1 MIFQEIVKGWVL
13 IARINPVYLHMR
25 EDLKAYTLQ
34 VLRDRME
41 RDHLDPYRGE
51 QIFKWIW
58 QKNAYDFDH
67 MTNLSKELR
76 TVFTERFMISRLLV
90 DRIVQAKDQT
100 KKFLF
105 RLHDDN
111 RIEAV
116 YLPEERRR
124 TICVSTQVGCPLK
137 CSFCATG
144 LMGFT
149 RNLAAHEIA
158 DQVRTIQETAGEKAT
173 NVVFMGMGE
182 PLLNTHNV
190 CNAIDILCSPMGLG
204 ISQRHMTV
212 STIGILPGMQALLE
226 SPYKVKLAISLNFP
240 DRTQRETMMPATR
253 RYPLN
258 DVLRSA
264 REYSRQKTM
273 VTFEYVVIGSV
284 NDSLHHAQK
293 LLALIKGIPSKI
305 NIIPYNPHPR
315 LPFQAPSED
324 TLMRFQDVLL
334 DSPHVITMRRSRG
347 LDISAACGQL
357 MIPS

>member
-1 MIFQEIVKGWVL
+1 MK
-13 IARINPVYLHMR
+13 
-25 EDLKAYTLQ
+25 EDLRTYTLQ

-41 RDHLDPYRGE
+41 RDHLDAYRGD

-58 QKNAYDFDH
+58 QKNACDFDH

-76 TVFTERFMISRLLV
+76 KTLTERFMISRLSIEK
-90 DRIVQAKDQT
+90 IVQGKDQAQ
-100 KKFLF
+100 KFLF
-105 RLHDDN
+105 SLHDDE

-116 YLPEERRR
+116 YIPEERRR
-124 TICVSTQVGCPLK
+124 TICVSTQIGCPLK

-158 DQVRTIQETAGEKAT
+158 DQVRTIQETIGQKAT

-182 PLLNTHNV
+182 PLLNTKHV
-190 CNAIDILCSPMGLG
+190 FDAIDILCSPMGLG

-212 STIGILPGMQALLE
+212 STIGILPGMTALLE
-226 SPYKVKLAISLNFP
+226 SPCKIKLAISLNFP
-240 DRTQRETMMPATR
+240 DQKQREAMMPGTR
-253 RYPLN
+253 QYPL
-258 DVLRSA
+258 DEVLRSA
-264 REYSRQKTM
+264 LRYSRQRTM
-273 VTFEYVVIGSV
+273 VTFEYVLIRSV
-284 NDSLHHAQK
+284 NDSIGHAK
-293 LLALIKGIPSKI
+293 ALLGLIKDMPSKI

-357 MIPS
+357 VIPPETK